1 MDGNFN
7 PNDFEPDNT
16 TPQEDIEPV
25 AWSKKKT
32 GAVFIALLVLILV
45 ILLFVRSCSIS
56 KRINKSSTTESA
68 KVTTEALIL
77 EDVSNGNEVSVENSD
92 NSVVD
97 LTTES
102 VSADEIATEVST
114 EVVTTESGSTEQVST
129 EVAKE
134 DNSLVEVQEPVLGEP
149 ITSSGVVSGKS
160 IYYVKDSYLYEVRL
174 ILVMGNDQNIF
185 CSYYCPRK
193 TWDALATGDSLK
205 VTYQMDS
212 LGGISITT
220 ISNN

>member
-149 ITSSGVVSGKS
+149 IT
-160 IYYVKDSYLYEVRL
+160 
-174 ILVMGNDQNIF
+174 
-185 CSYYCPRK
+185 
-193 TWDALATGDSLK
+193 
-205 VTYQMDS
+205 
-212 LGGISITT
+212 
-220 ISNN
+220 